1 MRRIIPALAVL
12 SMLLAAGPVHAD
24 RTQVYSIRGA
34 DCGDC
39 GNQVLAA
46 LKKLKGVKRATFDRY
61 TVEVTATI
69 TDALSNAQV
78 SDCIQKSSPE
88 FTVIPGAGNGAYLPL
103 PKYPQS
109 ADVQVLTRDGS
120 ALGDLAK
127 LRVAGKYTVFDVYAD
142 WCGPCRVLDRDLRD
156 LLTTRSDIA
165 VRKLNVVRFESP
177 LAREFGTS
185 LKVLPHVVVF
195 TPTGVRHDL
204 SGADSKRVA
213 AALRAK

>member
-1 MRRIIPALAVL
+1 MRRLVGALV
-12 SMLLAAGPVHAD
+12 MLALLVAAGHARAD

-61 TVEVTATI
+61 SVEVTATV
-69 TDALSNAQV
+69 TDAISDAQV
-78 SDCIQKSSPE
+78 TDWIQKSSPA
-88 FTVIPGAGNGAYLPL
+88 FTVIVGADKGAYLPL
-103 PKYPQS
+103 PEYPKN
-109 ADVQVLTRDGS
+109 ADVQILTRDGS

-142 WCGPCRVLDRDLRD
+142 WCGPCRVLDHDLRD
-156 LLTTRSDIA
+156 LVATRSDIA

-177 LAREFGTS
+177 LAREFGAS

>member
-1 MRRIIPALAVL
+1 MRRIVGALV
-12 SMLLAAGPVHAD
+12 MLALLVAAGPARAD

-61 TVEVTATI
+61 TVEVTATV
-69 TDALSNAQV
+69 TDAISDAQV
-78 SDCIQKSSPE
+78 TDWIRKSSPQ
-88 FTVIPGAGNGAYLPL
+88 FTVIAGAGDGAYLPL
-103 PKYPQS
+103 PEYPKN

-120 ALGDLAK
+120 ALGDLSK

-156 LLTTRSDIA
+156 RVTMRSDIA
-165 VRKLNVVRFESP
+165 VRKLNVVRFDSP
-177 LAREFGTS
+177 LAREFGVA

-204 SGADSKRVA
+204 SGADFKRVA
-213 AALRAK
+213 AALSAK

>member
-1 MRRIIPALAVL
+1 MRRFLPTFAVVAL
-12 SMLLAAGPVHAD
+12 LLAADPVHAD

-46 LKKLKGVKRATFDRY
+46 LKKLKGVRRATFDRY
-61 TVEVTATI
+61 TVEVTATVS
-69 TDALSNAQV
+69 DAIGDAQV
-78 SDCIQKSSPE
+78 VDWIAKSSPA
-88 FTVIPGAGNGAYLPL
+88 FTATAGPGKGAYLPL
-103 PKYPQS
+103 PEYPRN

-156 LLTTRSDIA
+156 LVVTRSDIA

-177 LAREFGTS
+177 LAREFGAS

-195 TPTGVRHDL
+195 SPTGVRHDL
-204 SGADSKRVA
+204 SGADGKRVA

>member
-1 MRRIIPALAVL
+1 MRRLALALV
-12 SMLLAAGPVHAD
+12 MLALLVAAGHARAD

-39 GNQVLAA
+39 GNVVLAS
-46 LKKLKGVKRATFDRY
+46 LKKLKGIKRATFDRY
-61 TVEVTATI
+61 TVEVTATF
-69 TDALSNAQV
+69 TDALSDAQV
-78 SDCIQKSSPE
+78 SDWIQRSGPG
-88 FTVIPGAGNGAYLPL
+88 FTVITGAGKGAYLPL
-103 PKYPQS
+103 PQYPAS

-156 LLTTRSDIA
+156 LATTRSDIA

-177 LAREFGTS
+177 LAREFGTA